1 MAKNTTKIRL
11 EWTLKSL
18 NNPKLKCIKDEINGK
33 TYSLCLM
40 QSDAINEKRIV
51 RHISEYMSPKELMA
65 FINGYHQ
72 ALVDNCFD

>member
-18 NNPKLKCIKDEINGK
+18 NNPKLKCVKDEINGK

-40 QSDAINEKRIV
+40 QSDDINEKRIV
-51 RHISEYMSPKELMA
+51 RHISEYMPPKELIA
-65 FINGYHQ
+65 FISGYHQ

>member
-18 NNPKLKCIKDEINGK
+18 KHPKLKCVKDEINGK

-40 QSDAINEKRIV
+40 QSDNINETRIV
-51 RHISEYMSPKELMA
+51 RHISEYMSPKELIA

-72 ALVDNCFD
+72 ALIDNCLD